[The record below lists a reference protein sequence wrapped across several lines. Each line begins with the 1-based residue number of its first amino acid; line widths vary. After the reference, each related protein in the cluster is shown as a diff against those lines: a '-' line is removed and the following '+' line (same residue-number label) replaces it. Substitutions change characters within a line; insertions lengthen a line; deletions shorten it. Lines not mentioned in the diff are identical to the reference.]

1 MNRNTSGLVALCGA
15 VALIAGCN
23 DSDSDGLP
31 VLSGP
36 QTGSVS
42 VNLASAGVTF
52 PTQPQG
58 IDLSGT
64 AVYDDPTD
72 TVTLSLTV
80 RDGSKTI
87 LQNPKVI
94 PTNLSEG
101 TITGDGTFGL
111 PGPADGGSDPYIY
124 YGPEEILP
132 KESVTRDIVINGVT
146 GAVADITMD
155 VEIVMHP
162 YWILSPGYDE
172 IGVVDSSG
180 SGQETTVDIEAL
192 GFLGQPP
199 IKKPDGGVRDTRFL
213 PFASTADGRY
223 VYFSCWNQPAVGK
236 LDLSDLTASFG
247 PSLAA
252 LPLAFDGT
260 GPVGSVDSLTLSPD
274 EKYVYAVLNDGC
286 HSLRNNQTYPGPD
299 VKVYKLNASNLSIV
313 DSVELFPSTVIPPPT
328 DGGLT
333 YLEYRGRR
341 LSISDDGTMGAL
353 AVTDLGTVYLLDLNG
368 LTVVDQDD
376 VTAGDQGFDVS
387 ATSITPRHA
396 AISGDAS
403 TIYVAYSGND
413 GTLDV
418 IDVATGGITTL
429 APLTLSTNNNVG
441 FLEFGPDGRLYYGRN
456 FDALVP
462 GVSIYDPVGDAWV
475 ELTDIA
481 SAEGISFGETSY
493 CVADQDDDTIQCF
506 AYADD
511 TTVPVEATA
520 LDTLTAPV
528 DNGHGLVLTDI

>member
-64 AVYDDPTD
+64 AVYDDPGD

-94 PTNLSEG
+94 PTNLNEG

-132 KESVTRDIVINGVT
+132 KESVTRDIVITGVT
-146 GAVADITMD
+146 GALADITMD

-162 YWILSPGYDE
+162 YFVYSTGFDDMTI
-172 IGVVDSSG
+172 VDSSG
-180 SGQETTVDIEAL
+180 SGQTTELDIAAL
-192 GFLGQPP
+192 GFNGVPP
-199 IKKPDGGVRDTRFL
+199 AADGGGGDTVL
-213 PFASTADGRY
+213 QPFVSSADGRY
-223 VYFSCWNQPAVGK
+223 VYMSCWNQPAVMK
-236 LDLSDLTASFG
+236 LDLSDLSVTALS
-247 PSLAA
+247 SLAA
-252 LPLAFDGT
+252 LPIAFDAT
-260 GPVGSVDSLTLSPD
+260 GAIGGVDALTLSPD
-274 EKYVYAVLNDGC
+274 ESFVYAVLNDGC
-286 HSLRNNQTYPGPD
+286 HMYRFGSEEYPAPSI
-299 VKVYKLNASNLSIV
+299 KVVKLNKSLVEV
-313 DSVELFPSTVIPPPT
+313 DSVEVFPATVIPPVA
-328 DGGLT
+328 DGGAT
-333 YLEYRGRR
+333 FVQYRGRH
-341 LSISDDGTMGAL
+341 LSVSDDGTRGAL
-353 AVTDLGTVYLLDLNG
+353 GVTDLGIVFLLNLSDMS
-368 LTVVDQDD
+368 VIDVDD
-376 VTAGDQGFDVS
+376 VTAGTQGFDLT
-387 ATSITPRHA
+387 ATSFSVRQVA
-396 AISGDAS
+396 LSGDAS
-403 TIYVAYSGND
+403 TIYVAYNGTND

-418 IDVATGGITTL
+418 IDVATGGVTTEAPTTL
-429 APLTLSTNNNVG
+429 GAGENNTG

-456 FDALVP
+456 DGVVP
-462 GVSIYDPVGDAWV
+462 GLSIFDPVGDAWI
-475 ELTDIA
+475 ESLDI
-481 SAEGISFGETSY
+481 SGGTSIIFGETSY
-493 CVADQDDDTIQCF
+493 CVGDTDGTIQCF

-511 TTVPVEATA
+511 TTVVAPASG
-520 LDTLTAPV
+520 LDSVDAPSPF
-528 DNGHGLVLTDI
+528 GHGLVLTDI